1 MEQRKIIDIFI
12 SVILAIL
19 LWSYVINVVNP
30 PQSATVRDLEV
41 QLQGMEL
48 LNANGFT
55 IAGDGKYAVDI
66 TVSAPRN
73 DLAGI
78 TAANFSAYAS
88 VANLSAGQN
97 YITVNVTGP
106 DNLTI
111 EDIRSQKIQVYVDEL
126 IVGEKPL
133 TVAYSDPSGDFEVTV
148 LDKEYDLVEVRG
160 AKSLVDMVTTVR
172 VDVDTTQLEIDI
184 PQTEN
189 LLGIALDKEG
199 NIISNVEI
207 MDSSIAVTSVLYK
220 IKNVP
225 LRVTYSGT
233 PGLGSAVDNFTYP
246 TRINIK
252 GPGEILEAIQVIN
265 GKPLNIE
272 GITQD
277 TTYKVEPILPS
288 DIHLAKSSENPYA
301 KVVLLHTGEIGF
313 NYTLSEMEIVSLPE
327 DWKLEYVDPEMLI
340 SVTAKGDL
348 DVIRTL
354 DASHLQPLMDL
365 TGYESG
371 TRTVSLGTVNKIEG
385 VTLTVEPK
393 ILVVKLISPEDENSE
408 DETSE
413 DQNETQQTET
423 TETQQTEVQN
433 NG

>member
-30 PQSATVRDLEV
+30 PQSTTVRDLEV
-41 QLQGMEL
+41 QLQGIEL
-48 LNANGFT
+48 LRSNGFT
-55 IAGDGKYAVDI
+55 IAGDGNYTVDI

-73 DLAGI
+73 ELAGI
-78 TAANFSAYAS
+78 SAANFSATAS

-97 YITVNVTGP
+97 YITVNVSGP

-126 IVGEKPL
+126 VTEEKPL
-133 TVAYSDPSGDFEVTV
+133 SIAYNEPSGDFEVTV

-160 AKSLVDMVTTVR
+160 AKSLVDMVTQVR
-172 VDVDTTQLEIDI
+172 VDVDVTQLEIDI

-207 MDSSIAVTSVLYK
+207 TDSSIAVTSVLYK

-225 LRVTYSGT
+225 FRVTYSGA
-233 PGLGSAVDNFTYP
+233 PGLGSNVENFTYP

-252 GPGEILEAIQVIN
+252 GPADILEEIQVVN

-277 TTYKVEPILPS
+277 SNYKVEPILPS
-288 DIHLAKSSENPYA
+288 NIYLANSSQNLWA
-301 KVVLLHTGEIGF
+301 QVVILHTGEISF
-313 NYTLSEMEIVSLPE
+313 NYTLGEMKIIGLPE
-327 DWKLEYVDPEMLI
+327 DWTLEYGDEELLI
-340 SVTAKGDL
+340 NVSAKGDL
-348 DVIRTL
+348 DAIRTL
-354 DASHLQPLMDL
+354 NAEDLQPLMDL

-371 TRTVSLGTVNKIEG
+371 TQTVSLGTVDKYEG
-385 VTLTVEPK
+385 VALTVSPK
-393 ILVVKLISPEDENSE
+393 IIVVRIVSPYDLEN
-408 DETSE
+408 E
-413 DQNETQQTET
+413 DQTEEEQTETEQTET